1 MKVPLLSLSRVIT
14 LAATLVL
21 SGCATVYPPLG
32 WTLGAYAEDEVTPYV
47 LSEDDPNL
55 AACGTGNGLTQL
67 MASFSRVVESP
78 DYVLF
83 YTHLLTGLCAEEHA
97 YEADRRYWRARQQ
110 GQPVIARD
118 ELLQAQRWHALAA
131 ERRMNSVTALT
142 RRYGD
147 LDEPRCPRLRSRNDE
162 LAYMVGLVTAL
173 QAVRSDLLSGGQ
185 VGVPR
190 DLAVQAM
197 RASTCLDNERWWGVP
212 QAIRATV
219 WSFVPGSAPEGADVW
234 QAYRQAGAIAAR
246 NGATLPLTLF
256 ALGAGNQGHDDKL
269 REALRQAAAILD
281 AEMAPPEP
289 YALVDF
295 ISRGQLLYL
304 SDQIWIEQTGARTP
318 AGALGTFPGE
328 SRRPAPNIQ
337 DLL

>member
-162 LAYMVGLVTAL
+162 LAYMLRCVPALHSGRRAPLV
-173 QAVRSDLLSGGQ
+173 
-185 VGVPR
+185 
-190 DLAVQAM
+190 
-197 RASTCLDNERWWGVP
+197 
-212 QAIRATV
+212 
-219 WSFVPGSAPEGADVW
+219 
-234 QAYRQAGAIAAR
+234 
-246 NGATLPLTLF
+246 
-256 ALGAGNQGHDDKL
+256 
-269 REALRQAAAILD
+269 
-281 AEMAPPEP
+281 
-289 YALVDF
+289 
-295 ISRGQLLYL
+295 
-304 SDQIWIEQTGARTP
+304 
-318 AGALGTFPGE
+318 
-328 SRRPAPNIQ
+328 RRPIVAP
-337 DLL
+337 